1 ANGFANPRAADR
13 LAIEGNRGQ
22 PVHEETQLP
31 TEAFEQLDIP
41 ASLVAERERAAD
53 AQAVNGA
60 EVPRQAA
67 DELFAG
73 NFTDR
78 LVEMNQQ
85 RGVDFQ
91 RCDRPQLWRVRI
103 NQGRVAFRRNDRVG
117 MAIERDG
124 HGDAFVPA
132 RVFDR

>member
-1 ANGFANPRAADR
+1 MSDV
-13 LAIEGNRGQ
+13 L
-22 PVHEETQLP
+22 
-31 TEAFEQLDIP
+31 EQLDIP
-41 ASLVAERERAAD
+41 ASFVDELESAAD
-53 AQAVNGA
+53 AQAVNGT

-91 RCDRPQLWRVRI
+91 RCDRSQLLRVRI
-103 NQGRVAFRRNDRVG
+103 NQGRVALRRNDRVG

-132 RVFDR
+132 RV